1 MFDLNELDKV
11 FVSSERDNEDKWFL
25 FLFFI
30 KFFKYLNDI
39 VLILVN
45 GVREKLKESIWK
57 EIEEKYII
65 KIELVYL
72 LKNE

>member
-45 GVREKLKESIWK
+45 GVREKLKESI
-57 EIEEKYII
+57 
-65 KIELVYL
+65 
-72 LKNE
+72 